1 MKTACAGRTPSNVIS
16 FEELHC
22 QSHVTATLYHALALA
37 KHHTLSIHT
46 CFDAKQAQQTVR
58 QTQGSD
64 SLDKMC
70 STQDPLQLLSKQT
83 HRLCPKRRQCHEMY
97 KVTGPSAS

>member
-22 QSHVTATLYHALALA
+22 QSLETATLYHALAFA
-37 KHHTLSIHT
+37 KHHTSSIHT

-58 QTQGSD
+58 QKQGSD
-64 SLDKMC
+64 SLDMMC
-70 STQDPLQLLSKQT
+70 STQDILQLLSKQT
-83 HRLCPKRRQCHEMY
+83 HKLCAKR
-97 KVTGPSAS
+97 